1 MRALFAGVVVLSLGM
16 GGCALIA
23 GLNGYEGKGD
33 ADGSTPIV
41 DKDDGSVAV
50 GDDTGTTPLNMGDD
64 EPDADVPDVAE
75 GDGYYVLG
83 ADDAALSPAVN
94 TTCDTT
100 TCPGCCKGG
109 MCYGGQSVA
118 TCGKGGGACLDCTSM
133 GGACGAGACMTKAPD
148 AGPAKTCTASKC
160 APCIPVYQSSCCKS
174 DMTCGCHTN
183 FGGSGGC
190 N

>member
-1 MRALFAGVVVLSLGM
+1 MRVLFAGVVVLSMGT

-23 GLNGYEGKGD
+23 GLNSYEGTGG
-33 ADGSTPIV
+33 DGSTPLV
-41 DKDDGSVAV
+41 DSSLTN

-64 EPDADVPDVAE
+64 GADADVPDVE
-75 GDGYYVLG
+75 SDGYYVLG
-83 ADDAALSPAVN
+83 ADDAALDPDVN
-94 TTCDTT
+94 AKCDTT

-118 TCGKGGGACLDCTSM
+118 TCGKGGGECLDCTSM
-133 GGACGAGACMTKAPD
+133 GGACGSGACMTKVPD
-148 AGPAKTCTASKC
+148 AGAAKTCTVSKC
-160 APCIPVYQSSCCKS
+160 APCIPVYQSSCCKT